1 MFYCCLHMLQFI
13 YRRLIS
19 RCFGS
24 NWIKQKMQRALFR
37 PTMLLLGRGCVTR
50 GRSTTVR
57 RPSKKVETPRRSLL
71 RVGAKKSSFAHH
83 RVGVALKRAVKPS
96 AAPRRRGRPPK
107 NATAKKASTRVAKTK
122 RTRRMKRQA
131 KMKHDASA
139 AVASVCVEPW
149 RVRGEWRVQALLR
162 DATQRMEL
170 FMKAKKFCTR
180 THLLRSMMWLLQ
192 PVLMEHWVQSHV
204 RRRQAQPCPLP
215 LMTA

>member
-1 MFYCCLHMLQFI
+1 
-13 YRRLIS
+13 
-19 RCFGS
+19 
-24 NWIKQKMQRALFR
+24 MQRALFR

-139 AVASVCVEPW
+139 AVASVCVEPSVESASVCVEPSVES
-149 RVRGEWRVQALLR
+149 RAVQALLR

-170 FMKAKKFCTR
+170 FVKAKKFCTR

>member
-1 MFYCCLHMLQFI
+1 
-13 YRRLIS
+13 
-19 RCFGS
+19 
-24 NWIKQKMQRALFR
+24 MQRALFR

-139 AVASVCVEPW
+139 AVASVCVEPSVESASAAERCDTTDGAVYESKEVLYTDTPAAIDDVATASCADGALGAEPCASAPSAAMPTSADDSVEHGPRADCRAEDASSSTDW
-149 RVRGEWRVQALLR
+149 RP
-162 DATQRMEL
+162 
-170 FMKAKKFCTR
+170 F
-180 THLLRSMMWLLQ
+180 
-192 PVLMEHWVQSHV
+192 
-204 RRRQAQPCPLP
+204 
-215 LMTA
+215 

>member
-139 AVASVCVEPW
+139 AVASVCVEPSVES
-149 RVRGEWRVQALLR
+149 RAVQALLR

-170 FMKAKKFCTR
+170 FVKAKKFCTR

>member
-1 MFYCCLHMLQFI
+1 
-13 YRRLIS
+13 
-19 RCFGS
+19 
-24 NWIKQKMQRALFR
+24 MQRALFR

-139 AVASVCVEPW
+139 AVASVCVEPSVESAS
-149 RVRGEWRVQALLR
+149 RALRVQALLR

-170 FMKAKKFCTR
+170 FVKAKKFCTR
-180 THLLRSMMWLLQ
+180 THLLRSMMWLLH